1 MSFGSKSLLTKM
13 DTEILN
19 CDYAY
24 VLLTAAHNE
33 EAEIEKTLQSVVQQ
47 IARPKR
53 WVIVS
58 DNSTDRTDEIVHE
71 YARRYD
77 FIRLMRVTRPPG
89 HNFAAKS
96 LALREG
102 YKVLQGVKYRF
113 IGNLDADISLEPS
126 YFQELLQRMAET
138 PSLGIAAG
146 FVYEEVDGRFQ
157 HREQNRIHSVP
168 HGAQLVRLECYEAI
182 GGYAILKFGGED
194 THATTSA
201 RMKGWQARSFPDLK
215 IYHQRHTGTS
225 VGQLRGA
232 FREGQ
237 MEYHLGYDV
246 LFEMLKCISR
256 MSERPFL
263 TGGFLRMLG
272 FAWPYIRRDHRPVT
286 KEFVAFMRKEQRRR
300 LSGFFVSRGTEP
312 RV

>member
-1 MSFGSKSLLTKM
+1 M

-77 FIRLMRVTRPPG
+77 FIRLMRVTRPPV

-157 HREQNRIHSVP
+157 NREQNRIH
-168 HGAQLVRLECYEAI
+168 
-182 GGYAILKFGGED
+182 
-194 THATTSA
+194 
-201 RMKGWQARSFPDLK
+201 
-215 IYHQRHTGTS
+215 
-225 VGQLRGA
+225 
-232 FREGQ
+232 
-237 MEYHLGYDV
+237 
-246 LFEMLKCISR
+246 
-256 MSERPFL
+256 
-263 TGGFLRMLG
+263 
-272 FAWPYIRRDHRPVT
+272 
-286 KEFVAFMRKEQRRR
+286 
-300 LSGFFVSRGTEP
+300 
-312 RV
+312 

>member
-1 MSFGSKSLLTKM
+1 MKL
-13 DTEILN
+13 EIRH
-19 CDYAY
+19 CDNTY

-33 EAEIEKTLQSVVQQ
+33 EAKIARTLQSIVQQ
-47 IARPKR
+47 TVLPER

-58 DNSTDRTDEIVHE
+58 DNSMDRTDEIVQE
-71 YARRYD
+71 YARRHD

-89 HNFAAKS
+89 HNFAAKI

-102 YKVLQGVKYRF
+102 YKVLQDVEYGF

-126 YFQELLQRMAET
+126 YFQQLLRRMAET

-157 HREQNRIHSVP
+157 NREQNRIHSVP

-182 GGYAILKFGGED
+182 GGYAVFKFGGED

-225 VGQLRGA
+225 IGQLRGV

-272 FAWPYIRRDHRPVT
+272 FAWPYIRRDHRVVT

-300 LSGFFVSRGTEP
+300 LPCFFVSRGPEP
-312 RV
+312 PA

>member
-1 MSFGSKSLLTKM
+1 
-13 DTEILN
+13 
-19 CDYAY
+19 
-24 VLLTAAHNE
+24 
-33 EAEIEKTLQSVVQQ
+33 
-47 IARPKR
+47 
-53 WVIVS
+53 
-58 DNSTDRTDEIVHE
+58 
-71 YARRYD
+71 
-77 FIRLMRVTRPPG
+77 
-89 HNFAAKS
+89 
-96 LALREG
+96 
-102 YKVLQGVKYRF
+102 
-113 IGNLDADISLEPS
+113 
-126 YFQELLQRMAET
+126 
-138 PSLGIAAG
+138 
-146 FVYEEVDGRFQ
+146 
-157 HREQNRIHSVP
+157 
-168 HGAQLVRLECYEAI
+168 
-182 GGYAILKFGGED
+182 
-194 THATTSA
+194 
-201 RMKGWQARSFPDLK
+201 MKGWQARSFPDLK